1 MTDDPPLRF
10 ENVTLPGLGPDGLD
24 LTIPVHTATSI
35 IGKATTGVNDLGS
48 IALGLESPVSG
59 RVLLFGKS
67 VSDMPRRQMLAFRRR
82 VGYLPAGDGL
92 LQNLTLSE
100 NIALPLRF
108 GSEKSERDTDGR
120 VSLMLSIF
128 GVEDAANLRPAN
140 ATDEQRRRA
149 ALARALVFDPHLVIL
164 EQFFDGLTPRVGAKL
179 LDLALGGISAEGP
192 RRTLLITGQYL
203 PEQYKPRIERR
214 YRVSDGTLSTD
225 D

>member
-1 MTDDPPLRF
+1 MTDDSPLRF
-10 ENVTLPGLGPDGLD
+10 ENASLPGLGPDGLN
-24 LTIPVHTATSI
+24 LIIPVHTATSI
-35 IGKATTGVNDLGS
+35 TGRATTGVNDLGS
-48 IALGLESPVSG
+48 IALGLKSPVRG
-59 RVLLFGKS
+59 RVLLFGES
-67 VSDMPRRQMLAFRRR
+67 VSDMPRRRMLAFRRR

-108 GSEKSERDTDGR
+108 GSEMTERDIDSR

-128 GVEDAANLRPAN
+128 GVEKAAGLRPAN

-149 ALARALVFDPHLVIL
+149 ALARALAFDPHLVIL

-203 PEQYKPRIERR
+203 PEQYKPRIECR
-214 YRVSDGTLSTD
+214 YRVTDGTLSTD